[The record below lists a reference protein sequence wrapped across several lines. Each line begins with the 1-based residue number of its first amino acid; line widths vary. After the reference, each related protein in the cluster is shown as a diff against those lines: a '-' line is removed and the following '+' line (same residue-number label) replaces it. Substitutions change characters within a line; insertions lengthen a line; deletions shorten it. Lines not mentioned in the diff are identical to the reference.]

1 MRAAAVLT
9 FILSVALATQARAGS
24 TQAFDTAYRA
34 AMTSYYAALLA
45 SGDGDAEATRRHVLL
60 FKARWDAV
68 TRESASGPAWVMD
81 ITTGQSPVAEVAAR
95 IDDIQQRAAS
105 RDMSAVH
112 LDLEGVRV
120 LLRDARARHGVRIL
134 DDALTDYHDTMER
147 LTSRVGLRNEIILRA
162 ADYDAIQ
169 NLADRAQAYWREIEA
184 LAGPFQMLPGWPEA
198 VTGTRDDL
206 ATLQQSA
213 TAQDGE
219 ATQAAGAELKAHYHQ
234 LIRALSRG

>member
-1 MRAAAVLT
+1 MRAMAILT
-9 FILSVALATQARAGS
+9 FVLSVALATQAPAAS

-45 SGDGDAEATRRHVLL
+45 SGDGDAEATRRHILL
-60 FKARWDAV
+60 LKARWEAV
-68 TRESASGPAWVMD
+68 TRESPSGPDWVRD
-81 ITTGQSPVAEVAAR
+81 VTNGQSPVAKVAAL

-105 RDMSAVH
+105 RDMNVVH

-120 LLRDARARHGVRIL
+120 QLRDARARHGVRII

-162 ADYDAIQ
+162 EDYEAIQ
-169 NLADRAQAYWREIEA
+169 VLADRAEAYWKEIEK
-184 LAGPFQMLPGWPEA
+184 LAGPFETLPDWQEA
-198 VTGTRDDL
+198 VAGTRDDL
-206 ATLQQSA
+206 ATLQHSA
-213 TAQDGE
+213 TAHDGE
-219 ATQAAGAELKAHYHQ
+219 TTQEAGVELKAHYHQ